1 MPSVQVIFYKETS
14 GEVPFIEWVSN
25 LSKRAQ
31 AKCRVQVERIHR
43 KRNRY
48 MRRKSTS
55 DGLEILHRR
64 YFEGKPKM
72 MKLLEEERLNT
83 DIGRKIYAVRT
94 KAGLSQRALAKLIG
108 TTASVVCRLE
118 NADYNGH
125 SLSMLQ
131 RIADALDKRIEIRF
145 VTKAVSGL

>member
-1 MPSVQVIFYKETS
+1 MK
-14 GEVPFIEWVSN
+14 
-25 LSKRAQ
+25 
-31 AKCRVQVERIHR
+31 
-43 KRNRY
+43 
-48 MRRKSTS
+48 RKSTS

-72 MKLLEEERLNT
+72 MKLLAEERLSA
-83 DIGRKIYAVRT
+83 DIARKLYTART
-94 KAGLSQRALAKLIG
+94 KAGLSQRGLAKLIG

-131 RIADALDKRIEIRF
+131 RIANALGKRIEIRF
-145 VTKAVSGL
+145 VTKVASGLS